1 MKFQIFKQKF
11 KSEEYIFFGVAIFTL
26 SVIAFRI
33 YSQYGC
39 NIKTNILF
47 LVLIVIFLPLIFLAY
62 KDFKTFEVDHYTSL
76 ILLTIFALLNII
88 LFLVKGNTF
97 EIPLTEKLAYLPYQN
112 LLGGVT
118 LGAIFQLLVL
128 LTKEK
133 GLGQG
138 DVRIAI
144 ISGLLVGFDGLIPWL
159 YITIFSSLL
168 YGIIIAIKRRKF
180 RGLKIPFVPFM
191 VFGVVLQ
198 RIVHLFCV

>member
-1 MKFQIFKQKF
+1 LKFQIFKQKF
-11 KSEEYIFFGVAIFTL
+11 KSEEYIFFGVALTTL
-26 SVIAFRI
+26 LVIAFRI

-97 EIPLTEKLAYLPYQN
+97 EIPLTEKWAYLPYEN

-144 ISGLLVGFDGLIPWL
+144 ICGLLLGFNNLIPWL
-159 YITIFSSLL
+159 YISIFTALG
-168 YGIIIAIKRRKF
+168 YGILIAVKKKKF
-180 RGLKIPFVPFM
+180 RGTKVPFLPFM
-191 VFGVVLQ
+191 ILGIFGTIIYL
-198 RIVHLFCV
+198 L

>member
-1 MKFQIFKQKF
+1 MKSQTFKKNLKKAEIIFIVCF
-11 KSEEYIFFGVAIFTL
+11 LL
-26 SVIAFRI
+26 SVISVPISLLLKSSDLKEILFSTLLLTPLFGALWYLAYYDYKKMEVQPTLSLALI
-33 YSQYGC
+33 IVLG
-39 NIKTNILF
+39 IVNILAF
-47 LVLIVIFLPLIFLAY
+47 FFW
-62 KDFKTFEVDHYTSL
+62 KD
-76 ILLTIFALLNII
+76 
-88 LFLVKGNTF
+88 
-97 EIPLTEKLAYLPYQN
+97 TEFGYNN
-112 LLGGVT
+112 LLGGIT
-118 LGAIFQLLVL
+118 LGVIFQLIVL
-128 LTKEK
+128 LTKER

>member
-1 MKFQIFKQKF
+1 LKFQIFKQKF
-11 KSEEYIFFGVAIFTL
+11 KSEEYIFFGVALTTL
-26 SVIAFRI
+26 LVIAFRI

-138 DVRIAI
+138 DVRMAI
-144 ISGLLVGFDGLIPWL
+144 ICGLLLGFNNLIPWL
-159 YITIFSSLL
+159 YISIFTALG
-168 YGIIIAIKRRKF
+168 YGIVIAVKKKKF
-180 RGLKIPFVPFM
+180 RGTKVPFLPFM
-191 VFGVVLQ
+191 ILGIFGTIIYL
-198 RIVHLFCV
+198 L